1 MLTGGGVLRIRGG
14 VLRIRGGVLRIRGGV
29 WRTIYNEHPDWNRTL
44 DTIEEL

>member
-1 MLTGGGVLRIRGG
+1 MLNGGGVLRLRGG
-14 VLRIRGGVLRIRGGV
+14 VLIPIGGVLRLRGGV